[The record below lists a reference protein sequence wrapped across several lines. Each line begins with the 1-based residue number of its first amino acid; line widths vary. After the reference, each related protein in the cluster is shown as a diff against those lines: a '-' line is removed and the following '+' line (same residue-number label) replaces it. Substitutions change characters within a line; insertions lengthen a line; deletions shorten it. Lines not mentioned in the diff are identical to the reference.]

1 MQTFETVPSFAQ
13 KDTQSANTYSMDSI
27 GGGYSLTLTD
37 YNNVLDKF
45 DFKSANGVTV
55 TKSSNQLRLISKTAI
70 KNPLVFGASKSLP
83 TVNTVLVPFGDP
95 GIQDVIV
102 GATNA
107 SVNAY
112 FKIITKSGSLKL
124 VKTSEDGV
132 VSDIEFT
139 VQGNDYTKT
148 VKTDSNGEFL
158 LSDLKPGVYK
168 ITESTSDKYES
179 QPTQT
184 VTVEPDKTA
193 TVTFKNTLKKGDL
206 KIIKTSEDGII
217 ADIKFTITGPNGYK
231 RTAKS
236 NDKGEILLSDLVP
249 GSYMVIE
256 SIDSRYV
263 DSRRKVLMLKQTKR
277 QLFLSIISSKKV
289 I

>member
-1 MQTFETVPSFAQ
+1 M
-13 KDTQSANTYSMDSI
+13 
-27 GGGYSLTLTD
+27 
-37 YNNVLDKF
+37 
-45 DFKSANGVTV
+45 
-55 TKSSNQLRLISKTAI
+55 
-70 KNPLVFGASKSLP
+70 
-83 TVNTVLVPFGDP
+83 
-95 GIQDVIV
+95 
-102 GATNA
+102 
-107 SVNAY
+107 
-112 FKIITKSGSLKL
+112 
-124 VKTSEDGV
+124 
-132 VSDIEFT
+132 
-139 VQGNDYTKT
+139 
-148 VKTDSNGEFL
+148 

-217 ADIKFTITGPNGYK
+217 ADIEFTITGPNGYK

-256 SIDSRYV
+256 RTLFPVRTWS
-263 DSRRKVLMLKQTKR
+263 LKA
-277 QLFLSIISSKKV
+277 
-289 I
+289 

>member
-1 MQTFETVPSFAQ
+1 MKKSVSAISFAKEITFEIVSSFAQ

-45 DFKSANGVTV
+45 DFKSGNGVTV
-55 TKSSNQLRLISKTAI
+55 TKSGNQLRLVSKTAI

-107 SVNAY
+107 TVNAY

-124 VKTSEDGV
+124 VKISEDGV
-132 VSDIEFT
+132 ISDIEFT
-139 VQGNDYTKT
+139 VQGDDYTKT

-168 ITESTSDKYES
+168 ITESASDRYES

-184 VTVEPDKTA
+184 VTVEPDKIA
-193 TVTFKNTLKKGDL
+193 VVTFKNTLKKGDL
-206 KIIKTSEDGII
+206 KIIKTSEDGIV
-217 ADIKFTITGPNGYK
+217 ADIEFMITGPNGYK

-236 NDKGEILLSDLVP
+236 NEQKATIKAKFFCQTLSPVRTW
-249 GSYMVIE
+249 S
-256 SIDSRYV
+256 
-263 DSRRKVLMLKQTKR
+263 LKA
-277 QLFLSIISSKKV
+277 
-289 I
+289 